1 MKQLPITTA
10 EIHVIPVPAATKNIR
25 MRFGRYLTMV
35 KPFSSSVDQ
44 FDEPGWELLGTC
56 TKDDIDFDAAL
67 IVDIV
72 NKHYRNYTWPLT
84 GAEDW
89 DWCETDANTSL
100 RSAIE
105 ASGYYFENPLGNRPV
120 PDDYDDWDYGNSA
133 YKNWVAAQQSVVD
146 KLVIIKKV

>member
-1 MKQLPITTA
+1 MKQLAITTA

-25 MRFGRYLTMV
+25 MRFGIYLTMV

-44 FDEPGWELLGTC
+44 FDEHGWELLGTC

-67 IVDIV
+67 IVDAV
-72 NKHYRNYTWPLT
+72 NNHYRNYTWPLT

-105 ASGYYFENPLGNRPV
+105 AAGYYFLNPYGDYSPYRSDV
-120 PDDYDDWDYGNSA
+120 TPDVYE
-133 YKNWVAAQQSVVD
+133 AAQQSVVE
-146 KLVIIKKV
+146 KLVIIKKVTPCKK